1 MTDTKKKKQK
11 TYHHGNL
18 RQTLLEVAL
27 RTIDEQG
34 VHSLSLRELAR
45 RAHVSQAAPYRHFA
59 SKEALVDSVAEQGFR
74 LLATHM
80 KEANAVPQVTPLEQ
94 FQQLAMAYVSFAHHH
109 PAYFRLMFGP
119 PLSSAPM
126 QVGLQLS
133 RQEVYDLLLGSLAA
147 CREAG
152 WLREG
157 TLDELTLCAWS
168 MVHGLSQLLIDG
180 RLMWLWQSFSEWTEQ
195 EIQKLT
201 ELVTHHL
208 FKGIGLENAKIREK
222 IHETERC

>member
-1 MTDTKKKKQK
+1 MTNTTKKKQK

-27 RTIDEQG
+27 RTIDEEG

-74 LLATHM
+74 LLASQM
-80 KEANAVPQVTPLEQ
+80 KEANEIPVKNPVQR
-94 FQQLAMAYVSFAHHH
+94 FQQLGMAYVSFATHH

-119 PLSSAPM
+119 PISSAPM
-126 QVGLQLS
+126 QVGLQLA

-147 CREAG
+147 CRDAG

-168 MVHGLSQLLIDG
+168 MVHGLSHLFIDG
-180 RLMWLWQSFSEWTEQ
+180 RLTWLWQSFTEMTEQ

-201 ELVTHHL
+201 HQVTHHL
-208 FKGIGLENAKIREK
+208 FVGVGFEEARLREET
-222 IHETERC
+222 HETERC